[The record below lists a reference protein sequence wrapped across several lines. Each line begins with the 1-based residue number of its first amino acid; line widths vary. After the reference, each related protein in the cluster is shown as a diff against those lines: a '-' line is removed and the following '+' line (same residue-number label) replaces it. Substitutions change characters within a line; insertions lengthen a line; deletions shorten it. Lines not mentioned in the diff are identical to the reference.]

1 MEVKIILVCFHDGLQ
16 STDSSLGVF
25 WKAVTAKILHGDN
38 ENSDQTD
45 CTYAQA
51 ELRASNAHV
60 NRYVFSRSDS
70 C

>member
-1 MEVKIILVCFHDGLQ
+1 M
-16 STDSSLGVF
+16 
-25 WKAVTAKILHGDN
+25 TAKILHGDN

-60 NRYVFSRSDS
+60 NRYVFSRS
-70 C
+70 CYPLLMYVTAPKTINNT